1 MGTWN
6 ILKRVANSVAATV
19 TDRGRAPEYA
29 AGRAGMSRSGH
40 VKLASC
46 LGVLA
51 IAAPAAPAVADVLQ
65 IAPGEAAWVSGGPAA
80 AANFAAEPAST
91 AGEAHDAVPVAAI
104 TEQSQAPI
112 PPMWRARIT
121 KLAAQYDIS
130 PHLLEAVVWQ
140 ESRWR
145 VTALS
150 PVGAR
155 GLTQLMPGTARQMG
169 VNPDDPDANLEGGT
183 RYLRIQLDAFDGD
196 VERALAAYNAG
207 PARVARAGGIPR
219 IRETQAYVAS
229 IMSRLGNP
237 VRR

>member
-121 KLAAQYDIS
+121 KLAVFRRTRAQ
-130 PHLLEAVVWQ
+130 P
-140 ESRWR
+140 
-145 VTALS
+145 
-150 PVGAR
+150 
-155 GLTQLMPGTARQMG
+155 
-169 VNPDDPDANLEGGT
+169 
-183 RYLRIQLDAFDGD
+183 
-196 VERALAAYNAG
+196 
-207 PARVARAGGIPR
+207 
-219 IRETQAYVAS
+219 
-229 IMSRLGNP
+229 
-237 VRR
+237 

>member
-1 MGTWN
+1 MGNWY
-6 ILKRVANSVAATV
+6 ISKPVSVSAAQSV
-19 TDRGRAPEYA
+19 TDGRSAPVSA
-29 AGRAGMSRSGH
+29 AVRASMSRFGLL
-40 VKLASC
+40 KLASC
-46 LGVLA
+46 LSVLGMPLFA
-51 IAAPAAPAVADVLQ
+51 SPAAADVLQ
-65 IAPGEAAWVSGGPAA
+65 IAAGEAAWVIGAPAA
-80 AANFAAEPAST
+80 ASSVVQPADNAS
-91 AGEAHDAVPVAAI
+91 GQPDEVPISAI
-104 TEQSQAPI
+104 TEQSPAPI
-112 PPMWRARIT
+112 PPMWRARIA

-183 RYLRIQLDAFDGD
+183 RYLRIQLNAFDGD

-229 IMSRLGNP
+229 IMARLGNP